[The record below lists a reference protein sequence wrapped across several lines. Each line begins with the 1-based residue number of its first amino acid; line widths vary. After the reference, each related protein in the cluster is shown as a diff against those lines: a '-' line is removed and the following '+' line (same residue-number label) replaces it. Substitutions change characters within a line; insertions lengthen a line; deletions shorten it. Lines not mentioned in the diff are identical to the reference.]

1 MAGGWLAHLFGP
13 IMVFSL
19 PDRHA
24 RAWADACR
32 AAIGECSAGRS
43 GSPAQLVA
51 LRLDI
56 GDGACRPVAV
66 APAQQPSGGLARLD
80 VGVGAAHPRAQAA
93 RMDRVDG
100 AGGASSRCRQA
111 VRMFCATLLIRMA

>member
-1 MAGGWLAHLFGP
+1 MARGMAVLFGA
-13 IMVFSL
+13 IVVFSL
-19 PDRHA
+19 PDCHA
-24 RAWADACR
+24 GDWADACR
-32 AAIGECSAGRS
+32 AAIGECSGGRS

-51 LRLDI
+51 FRLDI

-100 AGGASSRCRQA
+100 AGGASSRCTQA
-111 VRMFCATLLIRMA
+111 VSMFCATLLIRMA